1 MRFAQRSQ
9 RRLRREAQ
17 VLPVRAR
24 PSNTSLRRTVA
35 LAFALLPA
43 LALGACGSSG
53 PSATSLVNDTFS
65 SRASINSALVDLSL
79 GVAGSGSESSKKP
92 VSLRLSGPFQ
102 SNGEAKFPS
111 FSLQLQLSAS
121 GHALAAGATS
131 TGSALYVQLGGSWF
145 SVPSSTFSALQQS
158 YAQATK
164 SASSSKARST
174 FASLGIEPSHWLSE
188 PSNAGT
194 ATIAGVQTYH
204 VTAALNVS
212 GLLSDVSK
220 LSSSTSSLGL
230 SAVPGAGSLSPAAI
244 SELGKSI
251 TSAHVDIYTGKSDH
265 ILRKLDVKA
274 TINSTPQTQAILGG
288 LRSATVTLSL
298 QFSNIN
304 QPQAITAPANPK
316 PFTQLVPALQQLMG
330 ALGAATG

>member
-1 MRFAQRSQ
+1 M
-9 RRLRREAQ
+9 
-17 VLPVRAR
+17 RAR
-24 PSNTSLRRTVA
+24 LSNTNLRRTVA
-35 LAFALLPA
+35 LALALLPTLA
-43 LALGACGSSG
+43 LAACGSSG
-53 PSATSLVNDTFS
+53 PSAGSLVNDTFS
-65 SRASINSALVDLSL
+65 SRASINSAKVDLSL

-92 VSLRLSGPFQ
+92 LSLRLSGPFQ
-102 SNGEAKFPS
+102 SNGEGKFPS
-111 FSLQLQLSAS
+111 FSLQLQLSAA
-121 GHALAAGATS
+121 GHQLAAGATS

-145 SVPSSTFSALQQS
+145 SVPASTFSALQQS

-194 ATIAGVQTYH
+194 ATIGGVETYH
-204 VTAALNVS
+204 VTASLNVP

-220 LSSSTSSLGL
+220 LSSSSSALGL
-230 SAVPGAGSLSPAAI
+230 SALPGAGSLSPAAI

-265 ILRKLDVKA
+265 ILRRLDVTASVNA
-274 TINSTPQTQAILGG
+274 TSQTQSALGG
-288 LRSATVTLSL
+288 LHAATVTLSL
-298 QFSNIN
+298 QFSGIN
-304 QPQAITAPANPK
+304 QPQTITAPANPK

-330 ALGAATG
+330 VLGNATG